1 MRRSRRGGPSGGDC
15 SGGEGVRRGLWVKIG
30 GMAGVTAGAAM
41 YAAGGADLLLSP
53 EVARWPGPVVL
64 ASSSDYLVQALL
76 VLGLAGTLGAV
87 AGVLDASLRR
97 SAHGRGRGWG
107 LAVGSSS
114 ALLGHALLLYGAL
127 TTAARGA
134 AAVPDPLAWGSPAAL
149 VGVVVLGTAAL
160 DAEVLPRWCG
170 LLLVLGY
177 PLCALPWGSWA
188 GEWMIMGSVWAAV
201 GYALLSGGG
210 VPTRSVRPP
219 RVRDRSERRRRPYA
233 RRDLARPRGGGG
245 DRPRRRARRA

>member
-1 MRRSRRGGPSGGDC
+1 M
-15 SGGEGVRRGLWVKIG
+15 
-30 GMAGVTAGAAM
+30 TAGAAM
-41 YAAGGADLLLSP
+41 YAAGSADLLLSP
-53 EVARWPGPVVL
+53 EAARWPGPVGL

-87 AGVLDASLRR
+87 AGVLDASLR
-97 SAHGRGRGWG
+97 SARGRGQGWG

-127 TTAARGA
+127 ATAARGA
-134 AAVPDPLAWGSPAAL
+134 AAVPGPLAWGYPVAL

-177 PLCALPWGSWA
+177 PLAALPWGSWA
-188 GEWMIMGSVWAAV
+188 GEWMILGSVWAAV

-219 RVRDRSERRRRPYA
+219 RVRDRSEGRRRPSA
-233 RRDLARPRGGGG
+233 RPDLAHSRGGGG
-245 DRPRRRARRA
+245 DRQMRRARRA

>member
-1 MRRSRRGGPSGGDC
+1 MRR
-15 SGGEGVRRGLWVKIG
+15 GVWVRIG

-41 YAAGGADLLLSP
+41 YAAGGADHLLSP
-53 EVARWPGPVVL
+53 EAARWPGPVVL

-87 AGVLDASLRR
+87 AGVLDASLR
-97 SAHGRGRGWG
+97 SARGRGRGWG

-127 TTAARGA
+127 ATAARGA
-134 AAVPDPLAWGSPAAL
+134 AADPLAWGYPAAL

-160 DAEVLPRWCG
+160 DARVLPRWCG

-188 GEWMIMGSVWAAV
+188 GEWMVMGSVWAAV

-210 VPTRSVRPP
+210 APPRAVRTP
-219 RVRDRSERRRRPYA
+219 RVRDRSERRRRPSA
-233 RRDLARPRGGGG
+233 RPDLAHSRGGGG
-245 DRPRRRARRA
+245 DRPMRRARRA